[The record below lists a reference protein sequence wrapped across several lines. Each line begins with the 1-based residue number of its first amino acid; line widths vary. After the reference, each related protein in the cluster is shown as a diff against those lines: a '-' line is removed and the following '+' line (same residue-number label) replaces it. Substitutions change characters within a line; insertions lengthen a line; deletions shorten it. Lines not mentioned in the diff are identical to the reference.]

1 MAKKKKEP
9 EQVSFTL
16 YSIQKDTG
24 QIQTVIQECFKP
36 VTKNVQINDNSVIL
50 TLQDGSPMLFSIN
63 LRDKMGHH
71 FGQMMNFFG
80 QVPVTENLNEL
91 RQSVVE
97 QISLSQSLIGCVFV
111 LDDEEEE
118 RTNFLIGAIHTV
130 AERLGGLVLY
140 PDMSL
145 HTPSH
150 KLLLSTQGESELTE
164 YLPIANSDRLEAE
177 RGEAGEADEARKAR
191 SIAQLKKKGIPFIEH
206 LPCEVYESEA
216 QIRTPEET
224 LHRAVTLFSLASYS
238 QKMLAKNADISQA
251 RKTFEGWDEQFGIRA
266 YLTPKELDS
275 INTPEPDENTCW
287 QFIWRFEAANPLFW
301 ALGLVDELVYP
312 SKFADTAALYALL
325 DHPADMKSVLAK
337 AQMRSEAEIMDA
349 ADLNLR
355 YDWAC
360 VDARIKNQKAP
371 AELNSEIVMERH
383 LALDWLIGSN
393 NGADWDDVHPHT

>member
-1 MAKKKKEP
+1 
-9 EQVSFTL
+9 
-16 YSIQKDTG
+16 
-24 QIQTVIQECFKP
+24 
-36 VTKNVQINDNSVIL
+36 
-50 TLQDGSPMLFSIN
+50 MLFSIN

-97 QISLSQSLIGCVFV
+97 QISLFQSLIGCVFV

-266 YLTPKELDS
+266 YLTPKNS
-275 INTPEPDENTCW
+275 TTSTPRNRTKTPAGSSSGGSRRPIRSFGRWGWSTSWSTPPNLP
-287 QFIWRFEAANPLFW
+287 IRR
-301 ALGLVDELVYP
+301 P
-312 SKFADTAALYALL
+312 ST
-325 DHPADMKSVLAK
+325 HCSTIRP
-337 AQMRSEAEIMDA
+337 I
-349 ADLNLR
+349 
-355 YDWAC
+355 
-360 VDARIKNQKAP
+360 
-371 AELNSEIVMERH
+371 
-383 LALDWLIGSN
+383 
-393 NGADWDDVHPHT
+393 